1 MRYQH
6 EAHSSYLLMSR
17 TLAQS
22 LPGQHKLNILFSDC
36 DHAGTQ
42 ALWIVP
48 CDENPIQGRLFG
60 ELNVTPQQI
69 AKIHE
74 IMDFYGVDGGVAQN
88 TMATDM
94 APLPVLRCVADT
106 IYHCVRTR

>member
-74 IMDFYGVDGGVAQN
+74 IMDFMVL
-88 TMATDM
+88 MAV
-94 APLPVLRCVADT
+94 LPRIRWLPIWLHYR
-106 IYHCVRTR
+106 Y